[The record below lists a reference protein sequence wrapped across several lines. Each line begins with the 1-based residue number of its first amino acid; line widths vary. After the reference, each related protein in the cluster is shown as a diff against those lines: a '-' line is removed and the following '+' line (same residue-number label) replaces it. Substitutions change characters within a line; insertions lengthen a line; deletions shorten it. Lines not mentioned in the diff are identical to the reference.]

1 MARTV
6 SIGTQDFEKM
16 IQRNCFYVDKTGFIK
31 EWWES
36 EDEVTLITRPRRF
49 GKTLNMSMLN
59 CFFSNK
65 YADRGELFEKLEI
78 WKDGK
83 YREIQGTYP
92 VIFLSFAG
100 VKGNTFELSKKQ
112 IYDKIIELYE
122 SNRFLLKSDCMS
134 DTEKARYISFLE
146 KPLEEDVSF
155 KLNELS
161 NYLSRYYGK
170 KVIILLDEYDTP
182 MQEAYV
188 NGYWEE
194 LVAFT
199 RSLFNSTFKTNPY
212 LERAIMTGITTAEYS
227 AVRKFAKQTS
237 NGSAKAE
244 TMSKESIF
252 SDLNNLEVVT
262 TLTPKYETAFGF
274 TEEEV
279 FKALDEQG
287 LSDKKNDV
295 KIWYDGFRFGSK
307 NDIYN
312 PWSII
317 NCLDK
322 KKIALY
328 WAESSSNGLINSLVQ
343 KGSSNI
349 KMMVEELIN
358 GSTINVPIDEQI
370 VFSELDYSE
379 DAVWSL
385 MLASGY
391 LKVVSSEELNLIRES
406 DNEYELALTNREIL
420 FMFKKMILRWFSPA
434 KNETNE
440 FIKALI
446 SGDIESMNEYM
457 NDVALRTFSSF
468 DTGKHT
474 SEKKAPENLASCYD
488 CQGVANGSSLNY
500 SSNLYAMTEQSSR
513 FFHGFVLGLM
523 VDQSENYIITSNRE
537 SGFGRYDIML
547 EPKDK
552 QTQKYPG
559 IVIEFKVINPRKENS
574 LEETVEAALKQIED
588 RNYDTELI
596 NRGVNKENIHHY
608 GFAFKSKEVLIDGN

>member
-92 VIFLSFAG
+92 VIFLSFASIKSNNFTDTKNDIVAVING
-100 VKGNTFELSKKQ
+100 AFRSHSYLLDSDVLSDAEKEIFESFDRYANNISVDKEIANETVYRALNNLS
-112 IYDKIIELYE
+112 L
-122 SNRFLLKSDCMS
+122 F
-134 DTEKARYISFLE
+134 
-146 KPLEEDVSF
+146 
-155 KLNELS
+155 
-161 NYLSRYYGK
+161 LSRYYGK

-212 LERAIMTGITTAEYS
+212 LERAIMTGITR
-227 AVRKFAKQTS
+227 V
-237 NGSAKAE
+237 
-244 TMSKESIF
+244 SKESIF
-252 SDLNNLEVVT
+252 SDLNNLKVITVT
-262 TLTPKYETAFGF
+262 NEEYSKCFGF
-274 TEEEV
+274 TEKEV
-279 FKALDEQG
+279 FDALDEQG
-287 LSDKKNDV
+287 ISGEKEKV
-295 KIWYDGFRFGSK
+295 KLWYDGFTFGKSK
-307 NDIYN
+307 DIYN

-317 NCLDK
+317 NFLDEK
-322 KKIALY
+322 NYKTY
-328 WAESSSNGLINSLVQ
+328 WADSSSNGLINSLV
-343 KGSSNI
+343 KTGSSYI
-349 KMMVEELIN
+349 KMMMETLLKGE
-358 GSTINVPIDEQI
+358 TIDVPIDEQI
-370 VFSELDYSE
+370 VFSQLDYSE

-391 LKVVSSEELNLIRES
+391 LKVISSDKLTGDRTKS
-406 DNEYELALTNREIL
+406 VMYKLALTNFEIKL
-420 FMFKKMILRWFSPA
+420 MFEDMILRWFSPA

-446 SGDIESMNEYM
+446 CGDIESMNAYM
-457 NDVALRTFSSF
+457 NKVALKTISYF
-468 DTGKHT
+468 DTGNVP
-474 SEKKAPENLASCYD
+474 SDEEPE
-488 CQGVANGSSLNY
+488 
-500 SSNLYAMTEQSSR
+500 R

-552 QTQKYPG
+552 QSQKYPG

-574 LEETVEAALKQIED
+574 LEETIEAALKQIEEK
-588 RNYDTELI
+588 NYDAELI
-596 NRGVNKENIHHY
+596 NRGVKEENIHHY
-608 GFAFKSKEVLIDGN
+608 GFAFKSKEVLIDGR

>member
-6 SIGTQDFEKM
+6 SIGNQDFEKM
-16 IQRNCFYVDKTGFIK
+16 IQRNCFYVDKTSFIK
-31 EWWES
+31 EWWEN

-49 GKTLNMSMLN
+49 GKTLNMSMLK

-65 YADRGELFEKLEI
+65 YADRGELFEGLEI
-78 WKDGK
+78 WEDEK

-92 VIFLSFAG
+92 VIFFSFA
-100 VKGNTFELSKKQ
+100 KIKQ
-112 IYDKIIELYE
+112 TTYKETIEKIKKIIFDLYQE
-122 SNRFLLKSDCMS
+122 YAFIGKWDGLTDKEKENFNNISYDMS
-134 DTEKARYISFLE
+134 DVIAQEAIV
-146 KPLEEDVSF
+146 D
-155 KLNELS
+155 LS

-287 LSDKKNDV
+287 LSDKKKDV

-474 SEKKAPENLASCYD
+474 SEKKAPEN
-488 CQGVANGSSLNY
+488 
-500 SSNLYAMTEQSSR
+500 

>member
-6 SIGTQDFEKM
+6 SIGNQDFEKM
-16 IQRNCFYVDKTGFIK
+16 IQRNCFYVDKTSFIK

-49 GKTLNMSMLN
+49 GKTLNMSMLK

-65 YADRGELFEKLEI
+65 YADRGELFEGLEI
-78 WKDGK
+78 WEDEK

-92 VIFLSFAG
+92 VIFFSFA
-100 VKGNTFELSKKQ
+100 KIKQ
-112 IYDKIIELYE
+112 TTYKETIEKIKKIIFDLYQE
-122 SNRFLLKSDCMS
+122 YAFIGKWDGLTDKEKENFNNISYDMS
-134 DTEKARYISFLE
+134 DVIAQEAIV
-146 KPLEEDVSF
+146 D
-155 KLNELS
+155 LS

-212 LERAIMTGITTAEYS
+212 LERAIMTGITR
-227 AVRKFAKQTS
+227 V
-237 NGSAKAE
+237 
-244 TMSKESIF
+244 SKESIF

-287 LSDKKNDV
+287 LSGKKNDV

-317 NCLDK
+317 NYLDK
-322 KKIALY
+322 KKIAMY

-349 KMMVEELIN
+349 KMMVEKLIN
-358 GSTINVPIDEQI
+358 GSTINVVIDEQI

-391 LKVVSSEELNLIRES
+391 LKVISSEELNLIRES

-434 KNETNE
+434 KSETNE

-446 SGDIESMNEYM
+446 TGDIESMNEYM

-468 DTGKHT
+468 DSGKHT
-474 SEKKAPENLASCYD
+474 SEKKAPEN
-488 CQGVANGSSLNY
+488 
-500 SSNLYAMTEQSSR
+500 

-552 QTQKYPG
+552 QSKKYPG
-559 IVIEFKVINPRKENS
+559 IVIEFKVINPRRES
-574 LEETVEAALKQIED
+574 LLEETVEAALKQIQD
-588 RNYDTELI
+588 KNYDAELI
-596 NRGVNKENIHHY
+596 NRGVDKENIHHY
-608 GFAFKSKEVLIDGN
+608 GFAFRNKEVLIDGR

>member
-78 WKDGK
+78 WKDEK
-83 YREIQGTYP
+83 YCEIQGTYP
-92 VIFLSFAG
+92 VIFMSFAEIKQNNYNDAVEKIKRIICEVCQQFDFLKNWDG
-100 VKGNTFELSKKQ
+100 LTETEKKN
-112 IYDKIIELYE
+112 ISNISYD
-122 SNRFLLKSDCMS
+122 MS
-134 DTEKARYISFLE
+134 DVMAQDLIK
-146 KPLEEDVSF
+146 
-155 KLNELS
+155 NMS

-287 LSDKKNDV
+287 LSDKKKDV

-474 SEKKAPENLASCYD
+474 SEKKAPEN
-488 CQGVANGSSLNY
+488 
-500 SSNLYAMTEQSSR
+500 

-574 LEETVEAALKQIED
+574 LEETVEAALKQIEEK
-588 RNYDTELI
+588 NYDAELI
-596 NRGVNKENIHHY
+596 NRGVKEENIHHY